1 MSEKIIPTVGR
12 IVWFTPADHD
22 GIGRLNGQPLAAI
35 VAGVHSD
42 NLVNLAVFDAYGN
55 TQQRSNVRLVQPGET
70 TPDGAPYAAW
80 MPYQV
85 KAAGIELPVVEAPA
99 PASDTPA
106 TEEVEA
112 TGDTTA
118 VTDAVGVVEGAG
130 DEAGAEVLA
139 AKSSK

>member
-22 GIGRLNGQPLAAI
+22 GIGRLSGQPLAAI
-35 VAGVHSD
+35 VAGVHSESQ
-42 NLVNLAVFDAYGN
+42 VNLAVFDAYGN
-55 TQQRSNVRLVQPGET
+55 TQQRSNVRLVQPGED

-99 PASDTPA
+99 LESDIAPVGS
-106 TEEVEA
+106 TEP
-112 TGDTTA
+112 TGDT
-118 VTDAVGVVEGAG
+118 VETDAAGTVEGDG
-130 DEAGAEVLA
+130 NQVPTEEA
-139 AKSSK
+139 K

>member
-55 TQQRSNVRLVQPGET
+55 TQQRSNVRLVQPGEA

-118 VTDAVGVVEGAG
+118 VTDAVGVVEGVA
-130 DEAGAEVLA
+130 DEAGAQVPA
-139 AKSSK
+139 VKVK

>member
-1 MSEKIIPTVGR
+1 MSEIISPTPGR

-35 VAGVHSD
+35 VAGVHGD

-55 TQQRSNVRLVQPGET
+55 AQQRSNVRLVQPGEA

-99 PASDTPA
+99 LASDTPETGGDDEVKSPEGDNTDDENSQGGDA
-106 TEEVEA
+106 PTEE
-112 TGDTTA
+112 
-118 VTDAVGVVEGAG
+118 
-130 DEAGAEVLA
+130 
-139 AKSSK
+139 AK